1 MTAAPNVV
9 VGGGIVGLATAHAL
23 QAREPDRPVLV
34 LEKEPTLASH
44 QTGRN
49 SGVIHSGLYYT
60 PGSLK
65 ADLAV
70 RGAEEMKRFCT
81 EQGITFD
88 VPGKLVVATRPGE
101 VPALERLLERG
112 LRNGVPVRRASS
124 DEIAEREPSL
134 RAVAALV
141 VESTGRVDFG
151 AVAAALGRLIEA
163 DGGTIRLGE
172 AVRGIY
178 ERDGDVLLRTTRDTV
193 LAHRVAVCAGLQSDR
208 LARLSGTDPK
218 VRIVPFRGE
227 YRELVPERSGLV
239 RGLVYPVPDPRYPFL
254 GVHFTRRVDG
264 SLEVGPNAVLATRR
278 EGYRRRDVSAADLRD
293 VLAWPGFW
301 RLAREHWR
309 TGVDE
314 VVGSASKRA
323 FMRSAS
329 RYVPDIGVADV
340 TRAGSG
346 VRAQAVDRDGS
357 LVDDFRITRAD
368 GVTCVRNAPSPG
380 ATSSLAIAAHVM
392 DEVWQPR
399 A

>member
-9 VGGGIVGLATAHAL
+9 VGGGIVGLATARAL
-23 QAREPDRPVLV
+23 QEREPDRPVVV
-34 LEKEPTLASH
+34 LEKESTLASH

-81 EQGITFD
+81 EQGIPFD

-124 DEIAEREPSL
+124 DEIAEREPAL

-239 RGLVYPVPDPRYPFL
+239 RGLVYPVPDPELPFL
-254 GVHFTRRVDG
+254 GVHLTRGMDG
-264 SLEVGPNAVLATRR
+264 VVHVGPNAVPALAR
-278 EGYRRRDVSAADLRD
+278 EGYRWTNVSVRDLADSVSFR
-293 VLAWPGFW
+293 GSW
-301 RLAREHWR
+301 RLARR
-309 TGVDE
+309 YGR
-314 VVGSASKRA
+314 VGAGEM
-323 FMRSAS
+323 MRSLVGRSFVAAV
-329 RYVPDIGVADV
+329 RRMLPDIQASDMR
-340 TRAGSG
+340 RAPAG
-346 VRAQAVDRDGS
+346 VRAQAVGADGR
-357 LVDDFRITRAD
+357 LVDDFLLRRQ
-368 GVTCVRNAPSPG
+368 GPVLHVLNAPSPA
-380 ATSSLAIAAHVM
+380 ATASLLIGRSIAAELL
-392 DEVWQPR
+392 D
-399 A
+399 